1 MLTTLNTIIAARARI
16 AGSIHRTPLFSV
28 ASLGEP
34 LGISLFLKAEL
45 LQKTGSFK
53 VRGVLNKIRQ
63 LAPADIAKGFVAF
76 SAGNHGAALAWAARE
91 VGSTATVVMPA
102 HAVPSKVEKIRAYG
116 GEPVLTSGPLMPEA
130 ERLQAE
136 RGLTMV
142 HPFDDPHMIAGH
154 ASAGLEILEDL
165 PDVDAVVVPIGG
177 GGIISG
183 IAAAIKQQR
192 PNVQIIGVEPPG
204 ANTMILS
211 LASGRPARIDKPMS
225 VADGLCS
232 PFAGEHTF
240 AHVQQF
246 VDRVV
251 EIDDDTILRG
261 LRAMI
266 DRAKLAAEPAGAAAL
281 AAVLSGALSF
291 PTGAR
296 VVCFVSGGN
305 ADPTVMQR
313 VLQLPAWA
321 ELAAR

>member
-1 MLTTLNTIIAARARI
+1 MLTTLHDINAAAARI
-16 AGSIHRTPLFSV
+16 AGAIHRTPTFSV
-28 ASLGEP
+28 SSLGDP
-34 LGISLFLKAEL
+34 LGLQLFLKAEL

-63 LAPADIAKGFVAF
+63 LPASDVAKGFIAF

-91 VGSTATVVMPA
+91 VGSHATVVMPA

-116 GEPVLTSGPLMPEA
+116 GEPVLTTNPLMEEA
-130 ERLQAE
+130 QRIQAE
-136 RGLTMV
+136 RHLTMV

-154 ASAGLEILEDL
+154 ASAGLEILEDV

-183 IAAAIKQQR
+183 IAAAIKLTR
-192 PNVQIIGVEPPG
+192 PGVQIIGVEPTG
-204 ANTMILS
+204 ADTMARS
-211 LASGRPARIDKPMS
+211 LVSGQPERIAKPLS

-232 PFAGEHTF
+232 PFAGDHTF
-240 AHVQQF
+240 EHVKAF

-251 EIDDDTILRG
+251 VLDDDTILRG

-266 DRAKLAAEPAGAAAL
+266 ERAKLAAEPAGAAGL
-281 AAVLSGALSF
+281 AAVLSGAVTF
-291 PTGAR
+291 PAGAR

-305 ADPTVMQR
+305 TDLKAIQR
-313 VLQLPAWA
+313 ALQLID
-321 ELAAR
+321 